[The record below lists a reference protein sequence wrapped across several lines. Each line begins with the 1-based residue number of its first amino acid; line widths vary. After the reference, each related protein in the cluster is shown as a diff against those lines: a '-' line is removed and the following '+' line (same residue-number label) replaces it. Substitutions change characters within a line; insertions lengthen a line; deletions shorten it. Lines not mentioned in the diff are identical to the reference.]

1 MNAETKTPVAETGY
15 SNVLKAEEKQWIEEI
30 WQKLDEKLQAVTLRS
45 RGKFPFWTADGMHN
59 DIKDTSINSWINGFW
74 PGLNWLMYIGTGNEE
89 YKKTAEIG
97 EELLDRALALPEHI
111 SHDVGFIWMLAARP
125 DLELT
130 GNHKSWQRLKV
141 AASYL
146 MGRLNPEAGYI
157 RAWDWGRDNMEKV
170 GWTII
175 DTMMN
180 LPLLYWASED
190 CKDPRYRYAA
200 MKHADMA
207 MRDHIRP
214 DGSVYHIVV
223 HDPETGEAVEKR
235 GLQGYGT
242 ESAWSR
248 GQSWAIYGFT
258 LCYLHTGKQE
268 YLDVA
273 KKVAH
278 YFIAATCEDWLP
290 KSDFRAPEEPVY
302 FDSSAGLCAACGMLE
317 LAKLVPDFEKRLYVH
332 GAMKLLQNIE
342 KHFADWSRDTDFII
356 GNSSGWYSKEQNVN
370 IIYADYYF
378 AEAVYKLKGFEPL
391 FW

>member
-1 MNAETKTPVAETGY
+1 MYILNEEERKWTDETWKR
-15 SNVLKAEEKQWIEEI
+15 LD
-30 WQKLDEKLQAVTLRS
+30 QKLKETALRS
-45 RGKFPFWTADGMHN
+45 RGKFPFWSTDGMHDDRKETN
-59 DIKDTSINSWINGFW
+59 INCWTNGFW
-74 PGLNWLMYIGTGNEE
+74 PGLMWLMYIGTGNEV
-89 YKKTAEIG
+89 YRQTAETG
-97 EELLDRALALPEHI
+97 EALLDAALARPEKI
-111 SHDVGFIWMLAARP
+111 SHDVGFIWMLASRP
-125 DLELT
+125 GLELT
-130 GNHKSWQRLKV
+130 GNHQSWQRLKI

-146 MGRLNPEAGYI
+146 MGRFNPEGGYV
-157 RAWDWGRDNMEKV
+157 RAWDWGKDNMEKV

-190 CKDPRYRYAA
+190 CADPRYKFAA

-214 DGSVYHIVV
+214 DGSVYHIVI
-223 HDPETGEAVEKR
+223 HDPVTGEAIEKR
-235 GLQGYGT
+235 GLQGYGA
-242 ESAWSR
+242 ESSWSR

-258 LCYLHTGKQE
+258 LGYLHTGKQE
-268 YLDVA
+268 YLDTA

-290 KSDFRAPEEPVY
+290 KSDFRAPDEPVY

-317 LAKLVPDFEKRLYVH
+317 LAKIVPEYEKRLYVH
-332 GAMKLLQNIE
+332 AAMKLLMTIE
-342 KHFADWSRDTDFII
+342 KNFADWSGDTDYII

-370 IIYADYYF
+370 IIYADYFF
-378 AEAVYKLKGFEPL
+378 AEAVYKLKEFKQL

>member
-1 MNAETKTPVAETGY
+1 MFILSEEEAKWTEET
-15 SNVLKAEEKQWIEEI
+15 
-30 WQKLDEKLQAVTLRS
+30 WQKLDEKLQIVTTRS
-45 RGKFPFWTADGMHN
+45 YDKFPFWSENGLHDDMKEKN
-59 DIKDTSINSWINGFW
+59 INCWTNGFW
-74 PGLNWLMYIGTGNEE
+74 PGINWLMYVGTGKEA
-89 YKKTAEIG
+89 YKKTALEG
-97 EELLDRALALPEHI
+97 EELLDKALSRPERI
-111 SHDVGFIWMLAARP
+111 SHDVGFIWMLASRP
-125 DLELT
+125 DWMLA

-146 MGRLNPEAGYI
+146 MGRFNPEGGYV
-157 RAWDWGRDNMEKV
+157 RAWDWGKDNMEKV

-190 CKDPRYRYAA
+190 CGDPRYKFAA
-200 MKHADMA
+200 MKHADMV

-223 HDPETGEAVEKR
+223 HDPATGEAIEKR
-235 GLQGYGT
+235 GLQGYAA
-242 ESAWSR
+242 ESSWSR

-258 LCYLHTGKQE
+258 LGYLHTGKQE
-268 YLDVA
+268 YLDTA

-278 YFIAATCEDWLP
+278 YFIAAACEDWLP

-317 LAKLVPDFEKRLYVH
+317 LAKIVPEYEKRLYVH
-332 GAMKLLQNIE
+332 AAMKLLMNIE
-342 KHFADWSRDTDFII
+342 KNFADWSTDTDFII

-370 IIYADYYF
+370 IIYADYF
-378 AEAVYKLKGFEPL
+378 FTEAVYKLKNFEPL